1 MLRKTEQDDSLHKD
15 LKHFQYGFLINSIL
29 KVFVL
34 VLKFDYIYEYMYIYI
49 YIEVIYIA
57 IAYIFRV
64 LFIFF
69 KYRI

>member
-15 LKHFQYGFLINSIL
+15 LKQFQYGFLINSIL

-49 YIEVIYIA
+49 EVIYIA